1 MAVVPFLL
9 WWWEHEE
16 EKEEKDG
23 DEGDEVMD
31 GVTEKD
37 RWGGLRERLLAKKL
51 EKSKYKT
58 GIHDE
63 SWLPPLPKPQ
73 RPHSIG

>member
-9 WWWEHEE
+9 LWWEHE
-16 EKEEKDG
+16 EEKDG

-51 EKSKYKT
+51 EKSRYNT
-58 GIHDE
+58 CIPVADTF
-63 SWLPPLPKPQ
+63 WYMAKPIQ
-73 RPHSIG
+73 YCKVKK